1 VFRMLTCFNLRPDT
15 SIEEFRLSVAQF
27 SEHLKK
33 IDLIHTIGPVG
44 RRHKHAI
51 LDTDSERDHN
61 YFFITS
67 FRDREQS
74 DLAVKYILPHEERE
88 ELLHQAVYSKVID
101 PIFICWEDL

>member
-1 VFRMLTCFNLRPDT
+1 MFRMLTCFNLRPDS
-15 SIEEFRLSVAQF
+15 SIEEFSQSLGEF
-27 SEHLKK
+27 SEHLQK
-33 IDLIHTIGPVG
+33 IDLIHSIGPVG
-44 RRHKHAI
+44 RRYKHTI

-74 DLAVKYILPHEERE
+74 DLAVKYMLPQEERE
-88 ELLHQAVYSKVID
+88 QPYHKAVYSKVID